1 MHCILCSK
9 FKPAVVCW
17 VPLNGIH
24 CILKKA
30 LSTSS
35 ALSWS
40 QTSLYKLKPNF
51 YLKSFKEPSL
61 RFAQSLAI
69 CSNCILFSEWNDFGV
84 KWLEWNDFG
93 VHSNNAIFCFCA
105 LGSVPGTNLQ
115 IPANVTSEIGLL
127 LTQYWARYFLW
138 ATRVPRWWI
147 LGGNSFRISQIFLTF
162 LWWIRL

>member
-1 MHCILCSK
+1 M
-9 FKPAVVCW
+9 
-17 VPLNGIH
+17 VPLNRIL

-51 YLKSFKEPSL
+51 YLKSFKEPFL

-69 CSNCILFSEWNDFGV
+69 CSNCILFRSEMT
-84 KWLEWNDFG
+84 LEWNDFG

-162 LWWIRL
+162 LRWIRL